1 VKPLLVSLLATLAGI
16 AMLGVGIAGVAGAFD
31 SSPDGGSS
39 LDVTNFGPCPS
50 TDPRFRSFATYEL
63 TGNGGAGTAIVSC
76 QNSSLEATFLA
87 TGMTADVP
95 RTAALW
101 LFDTRDNARLVAA
114 SPQELGDD
122 SLILSGQLPA
132 SGTEPYRKWVVTAE
146 PAGQEAP
153 ALPTGAVL
161 AQAAL

>member
-1 VKPLLVSLLATLAGI
+1 VPVDRSALQVVRDLRADRQRRCRHGHRELPEQLA
-16 AMLGVGIAGVAGAFD
+16 
-31 SSPDGGSS
+31 
-39 LDVTNFGPCPS
+39 
-50 TDPRFRSFATYEL
+50 
-63 TGNGGAGTAIVSC
+63 
-76 QNSSLEATFLA
+76 EATFLA

-132 SGTEPYRKWVVTAE
+132 SGTEPYRKLVVTAE